1 MTINT
6 HDDRVASDYYQ
17 EVGLYPIPTPDEEK
31 RLFALYRD
39 APCSKEKAKIKQRI
53 ACGYLKFVIRHAH
66 RKTKDPDLRQEL
78 IAEGN
83 IGLMVAID
91 KFDLARGT
99 RFLTYGASW
108 IDVYMR
114 EFINRA
120 PGVHIPNHRRK
131 DLRKQKT
138 NEDKLMAL
146 GIISEYTTV
155 EPIVT
160 SYDTSLLPASDSPET
175 SAQEIELNMLS
186 YLAASGLSCRERF
199 ILIHY
204 YGLRGG
210 ETQNFRALAR
220 LLYLIDGTLLSSE
233 CIRQLKEKSLN
244 QIKDYLSSEG
254 VEANGLPKDWVITA
268 THQLV

>member
-1 MTINT
+1 MTISI
-6 HDDRVASDYYQ
+6 HEDRIASNYYQ
-17 EVGLYPIPTPDEEK
+17 EVGRYPIPTMEEE
-31 RLFALYRD
+31 RYLFSVYKNAD
-39 APCSKEKAKIKQRI
+39 CPKTKAQVKQKI

-91 KFDLARGT
+91 KFDLERGT

-114 EFINRA
+114 EYINRA

-138 NEDKLMAL
+138 NEDKMMAL
-146 GIISEYTTV
+146 GQIREYTTV

-160 SYDTSLLPASDSPET
+160 SFDTSLLPSPDSPET
-175 SAQEIELNMLS
+175 TAQEEELNVLS
-186 YLAASGLSCRERF
+186 YLIASGLSCRERF

-244 QIKDYLSSEG
+244 QIKEYLSSSG
-254 VEANGLPKDWVITA
+254 VCADGLPKDWKIKA
-268 THQLV
+268 SHELI

>member
-1 MTINT
+1 MTICI
-6 HDDRVASDYYQ
+6 HEDRVASNYYQ
-17 EVGLYPIPTPDEEK
+17 EVGRHPIPTSAEEK
-31 RLFALYRD
+31 ALFTAYRD
-39 APCSKEKAKIKQRI
+39 ATCPKERTRIKQKI
-53 ACGYLKFVIRHAH
+53 ACGYLKFVVRQAH

-114 EFINRA
+114 EYINRA

-146 GIISEYTTV
+146 GQLREYTAV
-155 EPIVT
+155 EPVVT
-160 SYDTSLLPASDSPET
+160 SFDTSLLPSPDCPET
-175 SAQEIELNMLS
+175 TAQEEELNVLS
-186 YLAASGLSCRERF
+186 YLIASGLSCRERF

-220 LLYLIDGTLLSSE
+220 LLYLIDGMLLSSE
-233 CIRQLKEKSLN
+233 CIRQLKEKSLS
-244 QIKDYLSSEG
+244 QLKEYLSCSG
-254 VEANGLPKDWVITA
+254 VSVDGLPKEWTVTA
-268 THQLV
+268 TYQLV